1 MRVSLHC
8 FLFCVLCGVQL
19 LIATPGKGQGIAQ
32 TNVILTGDKIPLQEV
47 FTEIE
52 KQTDFLFLFPL
63 ELINN
68 YEGLSIGPGTRTVKE
83 TLETLFRNTPLVYQQ
98 VNSNILV
105 FRAEQPA
112 AEKTISSTLV
122 TGKVTDV
129 QGEGMPGVNVIV
141 KSNGEAKGTIRGTTT
156 EADGK
161 FSIDVQDDDLLVFT
175 SIGYKTVEMTVGNQ
189 TTINLTLEE
198 DVLALQEVV
207 VNAGYWEVKGKE
219 LTGSIYKVKVANPVQ
234 QPPVNNVLS
243 ALTGMIPGVY
253 IQQLTGVPGG
263 GFKIQIR
270 GQNSIRAEAN
280 DPLYVIDGVPF
291 TSSPLGSPSINRPI
305 TDGGNPLN
313 SINPADIESVEVL
326 KDADATSIYGSL
338 GANGVVLITT
348 KKAQEGKTRLD
359 VNFYTGAGQ
368 VANRI
373 DLLNTAQ
380 YLEMRNEAFKND
392 GMQPIPQVD
401 NDITSWDTTRYTDWQ
416 NEMFGRTA
424 PVLNA
429 RASLSG
435 GARNTRFLI
444 STAYYEEGTAFPGDF
459 LYQRISSHLNLD
471 HTSENERFSASL
483 LATFALDDNDL
494 PQADGTSSALILPP
508 NAPAAYDE
516 EGNLNWA
523 EGTFA
528 NPFASYIQNYGAR
541 TNNLISNL
549 LLRYKVLPGLEL
561 KSSTGYTSMRLK
573 EIRTRPKKS
582 FTPFLPFVQ
591 EASSTFGDDMVSTWL
606 FEPQAE
612 YKKAIGKG
620 SLTALIGATFRE
632 TVNERELLN
641 AEGYSSDAF
650 LENIKAAAD
659 VTVLDYGYTQYRY
672 QAFFSRLNFNW
683 DSRYILNITARRDGS
698 SRFGPGR
705 QFALFGAVGAA
716 WIFSNELFYTRYDF
730 LSFGKLRASYG
741 TTGSDQIGDYQY
753 LDTFTP
759 TYYTYGGS
767 TGLQPTRL
775 ANQQYGWESNKK
787 FEVALEL
794 GFLDNRILAT
804 TAYYRNR
811 SSNQLVGYSLPLITG
826 FPSIQSNLDAVV
838 QNAGIEAQLTTVNI
852 SAPDFSWT
860 TSINYSR
867 PRNKLI
873 SYPNIAGSP
882 YAYQF
887 EVGKPLSIQRAIHY
901 TGVDPQ
907 TGLYTFED
915 FDGDGEITTMDAQF
929 LKSIT
934 QDFFGG
940 FQNTFHYKRWDLS
953 VFFQFVK
960 QTGRNHMSNILVSPP
975 GWSAN
980 QPVDVMNRWQ
990 TSGDVATVQKFSPG
1004 YDPFAFFAALN
1015 YTNYGDGVIGDASFI
1030 RLKNMYV
1037 SYTLPGTWSRKI
1049 LVQTSKIYLQAQ
1061 NLLTITSY
1069 KGLDPETQS
1078 FQHIPPLRVIT
1089 GGVQLTF

>member
-291 TSSPLGSPSINRPI
+291 TSSPLGSPAINKAI
-305 TDGGNPLN
+305 TDEGNPLN

-359 VNFYTGAGQ
+359 MNFYTGAGQ
-368 VANRI
+368 VANRM

-392 GMQPIPQVD
+392 GMQPVPMVD
-401 NDITSWDTTRYTDWQ
+401 NDVISWGSRYTDWQ
-416 NEMFGRTA
+416 SKMFGKTA
-424 PVLNA
+424 PILNA

-444 STAYYEEGTAFPGDF
+444 STGYYEEGTTFPGNF
-459 LYQRISSHLNLD
+459 SYQRISSHLNLD
-471 HTSENERFSASL
+471 HTSENERFNATL

-494 PQADGTSSALILPP
+494 PQADGTSSALTLAP
-508 NAPAAYDE
+508 NAPDVYDE

-528 NPFASYIQNYGAR
+528 NPLAAYVQNYGAR

-549 LLRYKVLPGLEL
+549 MLRYKILPGLEL

-573 EIRTRPKKS
+573 EIRTFPKKS
-582 FTPFLPFVQ
+582 FNPFSPLAR
-591 EASSTFGDDMVSTWL
+591 EASSTFGDDIVSTWL

-612 YKKAIGKG
+612 YKKTIRKG

-632 TVNERELLN
+632 TVNERELLD
-641 AEGYSSDAF
+641 ADGYSSDAF
-650 LENIKAAAD
+650 LENIKAAAS
-659 VTVLDYGYTQYRY
+659 VTVRDYTYTQYRY

-683 DSRYILNITARRDGS
+683 DSKYILNITARRDGS

-705 QFALFGAVGAA
+705 QFAIFGAVGAA
-716 WIFSNELFYTRYDF
+716 WIFSRESFLARYEF
-730 LSFGKLRASYG
+730 LSFGKLRSSYG

-767 TGLQPTRL
+767 AGLQPTRL

-794 GFLDNRILAT
+794 GFLDNRIQAT

-811 SSNQLVGYSLPLITG
+811 SSNQLVGYSLPFITG
-826 FPSIQSNLDAVV
+826 FPSVQSNLDAVV
-838 QNAGIEAQLTTVNI
+838 QNAGIEVQLTTVNI
-852 SAPDFSWT
+852 SVPDFSWA

-867 PRNKLI
+867 PRNKLV

-882 YAYQF
+882 YAYLY
-887 EVGKPLSIQRAIHY
+887 EVGKPLSIQRSIHY
-901 TGVDPQ
+901 TGIDPQ
-907 TGLYTFED
+907 TGLYMFD
-915 FDGDGEITTMDAQF
+915 DLDGDGTISIQDARPR
-929 LKSIT
+929 KSIT

-940 FQNTFHYKRWDLS
+940 FQNTFHYRRWDLA

-960 QTGRNHMSNILVSPP
+960 QTGRNHMSNSLRATP
-975 GWSAN
+975 GMIGN
-980 QPVDVMNRWQ
+980 QPLAVMDRWQ
-990 TSGDVATVQKFSPG
+990 KAGDVATVQKFSQNG
-1004 YDPFAFFAALN
+1004 ETFGSTYD
-1015 YTNYGDGVIGDASFI
+1015 YVNYGDDVIGDASFI

-1037 SYTLPGTWSRKI
+1037 SYTMPSKWSSRI
-1049 LVQTSKIYLQAQ
+1049 LVQTSKLYLQAQ

-1078 FQHIPPLRVIT
+1078 FEHIPPLRVIT
-1089 GGVQLTF
+1089 GGVQLIF